1 MKITREEVAHIAA
14 LSRLAFTPEE
24 TEAMRSHLES
34 VLGHFERLDSVDTS
48 VLPPTAH
55 ILDTVNVLRED
66 AVRPPMDRDALLRNA
81 PETDGAAYI
90 VPRVLE

>member
-1 MKITREEVAHIAA
+1 M
-14 LSRLAFTPEE
+14 
-24 TEAMRSHLES
+24 
-34 VLGHFERLDSVDTS
+34 
-48 VLPPTAH
+48 LPPTAH

-66 AVRPPMDRDALLRNA
+66 TVRPPMDRDALLRNA